1 MYDNQWQYLDIKP
14 MSVNEAYKGE
24 VRISPTYTAYKHK
37 VRCKLLE
44 MDIPYSE
51 KYLIKINFGLS
62 NNSADWDNPIKPF
75 QDILQTKYKFNDKVI
90 FKGIIEKWIVPKG
103 YEFIEFKIEP
113 YEQKPWIRNVE

>member
-1 MYDNQWQYLDIKP
+1 MNDNQWQYLDIKP
-14 MSVNEAYKGE
+14 MSVNKAYTGKRHKTKE
-24 VRISPTYTAYKHK
+24 YQFYQMK
-37 VRCKLLE
+37 VRARLLNLE
-44 MDIPYSE
+44 IPYSE
-51 KYLIKINFGLS
+51 KYLIKINFGFS
-62 NNSADWDNPIKPF
+62 NNAADWDNPIKPF